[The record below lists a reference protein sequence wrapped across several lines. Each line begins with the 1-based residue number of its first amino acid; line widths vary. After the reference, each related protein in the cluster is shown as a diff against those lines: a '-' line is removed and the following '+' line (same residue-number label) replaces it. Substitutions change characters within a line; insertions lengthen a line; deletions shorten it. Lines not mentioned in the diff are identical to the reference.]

1 MTGGGARLTTV
12 CRLAAHHRDP
22 IVPGEPHAPCTGCDC
37 DCHHVPPPRGFRD
50 LVDHYRTTTTA
61 KEEQP

>member
-37 DCHHVPPPRGFRD
+37 DCHHVPPPHGFRH
-50 LVDHYRTTTTA
+50 LVDHYRRHNA
-61 KEEQP
+61 EEKP